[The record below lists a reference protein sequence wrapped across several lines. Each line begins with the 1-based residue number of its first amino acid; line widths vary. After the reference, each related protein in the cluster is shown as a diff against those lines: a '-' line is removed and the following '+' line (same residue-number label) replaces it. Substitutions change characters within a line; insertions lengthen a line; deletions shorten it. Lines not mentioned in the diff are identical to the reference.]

1 MKLRGRHPEKNVEE
15 LKEEI
20 CMDDHT
26 IPMEELLCRL
36 ETSLDKG
43 LSQNVA
49 VERLNRDGINALTPP
64 METPEIIKFL
74 KQLFGGFSLLL
85 WFGSVLCFFAY
96 TLEEVTSS
104 APKDYL
110 YLGIVLAVVVCVT
123 GLFSY
128 YQEAKSARIMKSFS
142 KMVPQETMVLRDGK
156 HLNME
161 VENLVVGDVVN
172 VKCG

>member
-1 MKLRGRHPEKNVEE
+1 
-15 LKEEI
+15 
-20 CMDDHT
+20 
-26 IPMEELLCRL
+26 
-36 ETSLDKG
+36 
-43 LSQNVA
+43 
-49 VERLNRDGINALTPP
+49 

-110 YLGIVLAVVVCVT
+110 YLGTVLAVVVCVT

-128 YQEAKSARIMKSFS
+128 YQVRI
-142 KMVPQETMVLRDGK
+142 
-156 HLNME
+156 
-161 VENLVVGDVVN
+161 
-172 VKCG
+172 